1 MDDRNLM
8 ENLLLTTKGACDL
21 YLHGCI
27 EASNENVRNAFSAA
41 LDKTLK
47 MQKDIYA
54 KMESNGWYQ
63 KETAEQQQIDKA
75 KNKFSC

>member
-1 MDDRNLM
+1 MDDKTLM

-27 EASNENVRNAFSAA
+27 ESSNEQVRNAFSSA
-41 LDKTLK
+41 LDKSLK

-54 KMESNGWYQ
+54 KMEANGWYP
-63 KETAEQQQIDKA
+63 KETAEQQQINKTQQ
-75 KNKFSC
+75 KFSC

>member
-1 MDDRNLM
+1 MDDKTLM
-8 ENLLLTTKGACDL
+8 ENLLLTTKGACEL

-27 EASNENVRNAFSAA
+27 ESSNEPVRSASSTA

-54 KMESNGWYQ
+54 KMEANGWYA
-63 KETAEQQQIDKA
+63 KETAEQQQIDKTMQS
-75 KNKFSC
+75 FSG

>member
-1 MDDRNLM
+1 MDDKTLM

-27 EASNENVRNAFSAA
+27 ESSNEPVHGAFSVA
-41 LDKTLK
+41 LDKTLR

-54 KMESNGWYQ
+54 KMEANGWYP
-63 KETAEQQQIDKA
+63 KETAEKQQIDKTLQ
-75 KNKFSC
+75 KFQG